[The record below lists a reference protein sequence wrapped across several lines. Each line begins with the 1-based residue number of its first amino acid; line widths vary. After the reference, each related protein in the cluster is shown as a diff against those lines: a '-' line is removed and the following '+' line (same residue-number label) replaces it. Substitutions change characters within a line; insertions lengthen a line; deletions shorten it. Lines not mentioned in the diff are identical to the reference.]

1 MSQPGFRRAQNIP
14 HQHLVSP
21 DVRNSSQLEIIV
33 NDSFGDFV
41 ETSLSESGSDISKKI
56 EIQLTLYSII
66 LSYIFK

>member
-56 EIQLTLYSII
+56 
-66 LSYIFK
+66 